1 MSYYEII
8 EKMPMFKEFSERELE
23 GFTKMD
29 HIFVEYHRGDTIIK
43 EGDDFTAIYL
53 LLKGNVMIV
62 KKKEGHTIRLAK
74 LKPGEL
80 FGEMSFFSKKVRHS
94 DAVANDD
101 VMVLRMD
108 EDFFQKVTPSVRD
121 KVKNYFIELLVNR
134 LDAMNESLMAVS
146 KLMHSQ

>member
-1 MSYYEII
+1 MSYHEII

>member
-8 EKMPMFKEFSERELE
+8 EKMPMFKEFSKKELKE
-23 GFTKMD
+23 FTKMD
-29 HIFVEYHRGDTIIK
+29 HLFVEYHKGDTIIK
-43 EGDDFTAIYL
+43 EGDHFTAIYL
-53 LLKGNVMIV
+53 LLKGSVMIV

-80 FGEMSFFSKKVRHS
+80 FGEMSFFSKKLRHS
-94 DAVANDD
+94 DVVANDD

-108 EDFFQKVTPSVRD
+108 EDFFQKVKSSARD

-146 KLMHSQ
+146 KLMRSQ